1 MSVDSADV
9 DRDAIG
15 LELLAAAPE
24 EVDAGADL
32 SLTVRV
38 TPPAGLDL
46 GNAPFVIAAA
56 DDVRSSGALP
66 DRSGE
71 DGHIVRIALTAPEEI
86 GEFAWRFVIPERET
100 DGRVFR
106 AASLPFSFRTRP
118 HVTSLAVWDCPSPV
132 VIGARFKLK
141 VGAHCSS
148 ACTFLQG
155 REIEIHDE
163 TDAVVASAPLGTT
176 PWPDTDALYWAEVDL
191 PAPGTAGR
199 HAWTVRFPSAQSGL
213 PHRAASF
220 AFSLIADQPP
230 AHTVTVEVIEQQTA
244 TPIDDAHVRL
254 GAYRTFTDAMGL
266 ARLAVPHGEHEL
278 FIWKTGYDAPA
289 RMLNVKSDA
298 RILVEAELLPTINPD
313 SYWQG

>member
-1 MSVDSADV
+1 MSMDRAGADSE
-9 DRDAIG
+9 AIG
-15 LELLAAAPE
+15 LELLEAAPA
-24 EVDAGADL
+24 EVDAGAEL

-38 TPPAGLDL
+38 TPPVGLDL

-56 DDVRSSGALP
+56 DDVRSRGALP

-71 DGHIVRIALTAPEEI
+71 DGHIVRIAFTAPEEI
-86 GEFAWRFVIPERET
+86 GEFAWRFVVPERET
-100 DGRVFR
+100 NGKVLR
-106 AASLPFSFRTRP
+106 AASLPFSFRTKP
-118 HVTSLAVWDCPSPV
+118 HVTSLAAWDCPSPV

-148 ACTFLQG
+148 ACILRGQ
-155 REIEIHDE
+155 EIEIHDE

-199 HAWTVRFPSAQSGL
+199 HAWTVRFPPARSGL

-220 AFSLIADQPP
+220 AFSLIADPPP
-230 AHTVTVEVIEQQTA
+230 AHTVTVEVVEEQTA
-244 TPIDDAHVRL
+244 APIDDAHVRL

-266 ARLAVPHGEHEL
+266 ARLAVPAGEYEL
-278 FIWKTGYDAPA
+278 FIWKAGYSAPA
-289 RMLNVKSDA
+289 RMLDVKSDA
-298 RILVEAELLPTINPD
+298 RVRVAVEILPTVNPD